1 MLGLI
6 IIKKKYMMMVMA
18 LDSRGDLRIINILP
32 SKTQPIIK
40 LKKGLLRLILDMV
53 DMDMVMVMG

>member
-1 MLGLI
+1 MEGFI
-6 IIKKKYMMMVMA
+6 IIEMNHMMMVMA
-18 LDSRGDLRIINILP
+18 LDSRGNLLRINILP

-40 LKKGLLRLILDMV
+40 LKKDLLRLILDMV

>member
-1 MLGLI
+1 MLGFI
-6 IIKKKYMMMVMA
+6 IIKKKHMMMVMA
-18 LDSRGDLRIINILP
+18 LDSRGNLLRINILP

-40 LKKGLLRLILDMV
+40 LKKDLLMLDMV

>member
-1 MLGLI
+1 MGFI
-6 IIKKKYMMMVMA
+6 IMEMNHMMMVMP
-18 LDSRGDLRIINILP
+18 LDSRGDLLRITILWL
-32 SKTQPIIK
+32 KTQPIIK